1 MTPRTCLAVAAAPL
15 LAGFLTMAPLLTG
28 ATTPSYAQNADVNN
42 IIGGGDSA
50 TEQNTPAANA
60 PTPAPAT
67 TPSEGDDAAAESKA
81 WVKHKSA
88 INHVQVLAGRPLPSE
103 TCRNVIFDA
112 RPSLNKRHD
121 VASGKTIALTM
132 KNLCLVGFRNDSE
145 ERTLVVR
152 LGEAFSTLAIV
163 LDPKLF
169 TGYPIAPGQQ
179 ITVPLRQLP
188 VPSLDVSLEVA
199 WEEDLEKPDPKIA
212 SATLSLSRAAT
223 VSGGAN

>member
-1 MTPRTCLAVAAAPL
+1 MIPRTVVSLAAVSL
-15 LAGFLTMAPLLTG
+15 LAGVLSIAPG
-28 ATTPSYAQNADVNN
+28 ATNGSAFAQNGDVNA

-50 TEQNTPAANA
+50 VEEKAPAVKAS
-60 PTPAPAT
+60 TPAT
-67 TPSEGDDAAAESKA
+67 TSEDENSTAESKA

-121 VASGKTIALTM
+121 VTRGKTIALTM

-188 VPSLDVSLEVA
+188 VPSLDVSLEAA
-199 WEEDLEKPDPKIA
+199 WEDDLEKPNPKIA
-212 SATLSLSRAAT
+212 SATLSLARAAT